1 MTSSTSTETTPNAT
15 LQNLLI
21 VEVQGQ
27 LFALDASFLRE
38 VIPAR
43 GATRIPGAPALVKG
57 LINLRGSLIVVA
69 DVAMRLMGPDAGLAP
84 DDGSIVLV
92 EVEGKSLGLAV
103 QDVRDVVA
111 LEVEP
116 IDGSTKV
123 ALGQGSPV
131 SATHT
136 AGSSAG
142 SLCLGVGRLE
152 NEIVIVLDVA
162 ALARQV
168 VA

>member
-1 MTSSTSTETTPNAT
+1 LTSSTSIETTPNAA
-15 LQNLLI
+15 LQHLLI
-21 VEVQGQ
+21 VEVRGQ

-38 VIPAR
+38 VIPDR
-43 GATRIPGAPALVKG
+43 TATRIPGAPALVKG

-69 DVAMRLMGPDAGLAP
+69 DVALRLLGTDAGPSP
-84 DDGSIVLV
+84 DEGSIVLV
-92 EVEGKSLGLAV
+92 EVEGKTIGLAV

-111 LEVEP
+111 IEVEP

-123 ALGQGSPV
+123 ALGQGAHA
-131 SATHT
+131 SATAT
-136 AGSSAG
+136 AG
-142 SLCLGVGRLE
+142 SLCLAVGRLE
-152 NEIVIVLDVA
+152 SEIVIVLDVA

>member
-1 MTSSTSTETTPNAT
+1 M
-15 LQNLLI
+15 
-21 VEVQGQ
+21 
-27 LFALDASFLRE
+27 
-38 VIPAR
+38 
-43 GATRIPGAPALVKG
+43 KG

-84 DDGSIVLV
+84 DEGSIVMV
-92 EVEGKSLGLAV
+92 EIEGKNIGLAV

-123 ALGQGSPV
+123 ALGQDPAV
-131 SATHT
+131 PATAT
-136 AGSSAG
+136 DGSSAG
-142 SLCLGVGRLE
+142 SLCVGVGRLE

>member
-1 MTSSTSTETTPNAT
+1 
-15 LQNLLI
+15 
-21 VEVQGQ
+21 
-27 LFALDASFLRE
+27 
-38 VIPAR
+38 
-43 GATRIPGAPALVKG
+43 
-57 LINLRGSLIVVA
+57 VA
-69 DVAMRLMGPDAGLAP
+69 DVALRLLGSDAGPSP
-84 DDGSIVLV
+84 DEGSIVLV
-92 EVEGKSLGLAV
+92 EVEGKTIGLAV

-123 ALGQGSPV
+123 ALGQGSA
-131 SATHT
+131 ATT
-136 AGSSAG
+136 AG

-152 NEIVIVLDVA
+152 TEIVIVLDVA

>member
-1 MTSSTSTETTPNAT
+1 M
-15 LQNLLI
+15 
-21 VEVQGQ
+21 EVRGQ
-27 LFALDASFLRE
+27 LFALDASVLRE

-43 GATRIPGAPALVKG
+43 ATTRIPGAPEVVKG

-69 DVAMRLMGPDAGLAP
+69 DVALRLAGAAP
-84 DDGSIVLV
+84 GAEPEDGSIVLV
-92 EVEGKSLGLAV
+92 EVDGKSLGLAV

-111 LEVEP
+111 LEVET
-116 IDGSTKV
+116 IDGSAQA
-123 ALGQGSPV
+123 ALGQTG
-131 SATHT
+131 T
-136 AGSSAG
+136 AGGAGAGVGGG